1 MHSSHARPT
10 ATAST
15 TSLRKVARLDECA
28 LGDRYDLQVVRLWLP
43 PTHAAGDLYACAA
56 WLKAAR
62 QLLRKGLRLLEFH
75 RHFFARE
82 PGSWDGEWCFLRGL
96 GLAFS
101 KAAFAV
107 ASSRRRLSL
116 SRRASSLSI
125 SAAVFCP

>member
-75 RHFFARE
+75 RHFFAR
-82 PGSWDGEWCFLRGL
+82 FLRGL

-107 ASSRRRLSL
+107 ANSRRRLFLSSRALSL
-116 SRRASSLSI
+116 PI
-125 SAAVFCP
+125 SAAVICP